1 MNYVQAPI
9 SLAPQDLLCA
19 EALFSVANGYIGLRA
34 AFEEGYPED
43 IPSVRGLYANGFYDI
58 VDMKQAE
65 PLHGLID
72 KKQTI
77 VNLADVQGIELSA
90 EGRRFSMFEGG
101 ISGDRRELDFDAG
114 TYSRSMSWEAGNGC
128 ELDITVKRLASFNH
142 PSMMVIDYQVTARN
156 RPVALSFISRHEGDV
171 RNYCDPDDPRL
182 ASHSVQNLLVEEVK
196 KVTRLVSSRDCGG
209 SGLSSRDCAGSGL
222 SSRDCAASGLN
233 SRDSGGS
240 DPAVSCVTSRT
251 SRSGL
256 AVCTA
261 VSHTVIVAEQSEDRN
276 GSENKSDNKSENKS
290 ENKSHAEAV
299 VHSCETTVTG
309 AIHSI
314 NLNALPGQAV
324 RVIKWVAVCDSQRH
338 GADFAAAAVAELNQA
353 MEAGIDRLY
362 AEQAE
367 YVKRFWDHAAV
378 TVDDGS
384 DSQRISQAM
393 RYNLFT
399 LLQSAS
405 RDSYANVAAKGLS
418 GEGYEGHYF
427 WDTEMYIQP
436 VFLLTQPEL
445 CKNLIAFRYRTLAQ
459 ARDNARALGH
469 RQGALYPWR
478 TINGEECSGY
488 YVSGTAAYHI
498 NGAVAHAV
506 EQHWLATGDD
516 DFLVAMGAEI
526 VLEIARLWLDVGHFS
541 GGEFRIHSVTGPD
554 EYTCMVD
561 NNYYTNALAKKNL
574 HFAVRAAAIIGSEHS
589 RRLGFTAADLDGFI
603 TAAAAMRLPYDEG
616 LGIHAQDDSFLS
628 KPRFDLAATPPEKH
642 PLLLH
647 YHPLTLYRH
656 QVCKQAD
663 TVMAYFVC
671 SMIPDS
677 IMKRSFA
684 YYEDITTHD
693 SSLSRCMFSIVA
705 AMLGDAEK
713 AAAYLTETV
722 GLDLNDSHG
731 NTKDGIHTAN
741 MGGSYMALIY
751 GLAGLRFTEAG
762 ISLRPLL
769 PEGWQ
774 GYSFRFRYRSA
785 LTEVSV
791 DRSGCHY
798 RVLEGSADIVILSY

>member
-1 MNYVQAPI
+1 M
-9 SLAPQDLLCA
+9 CA

-34 AFEEGYPED
+34 AFEEGYPAD

-77 VNLADVQGIELSA
+77 VNLADVQGLELFA
-90 EGRRFSMFEGG
+90 EGRRFSMFGDG
-101 ISGDRRELDFDAG
+101 ISGGRRELDFDAG
-114 TYSRSMSWEAGNGC
+114 TYSRNVIWEAGNGV
-128 ELDITVKRLASFNH
+128 ELEITVKRLASFAH
-142 PSMMVIDYQVTARN
+142 PSIMMIDYQVTAGH
-156 RPVALSFISRHEGDV
+156 RPVELSFISRHEGDV
-171 RNYCDPDDPRL
+171 RNFCDPDDPRL

-196 KVTRLVSSRDCGG
+196 RMTIPVSLQDSDGADSANDAVGG
-209 SGLSSRDCAGSGL
+209 A
-222 SSRDCAASGLN
+222 
-233 SRDSGGS
+233 
-240 DPAVSCVTSRT
+240 AVSCITSRT

-261 VSHTVIVAEQSEDRN
+261 VSHVIFLDNIIHDNIIHYNSYNHDKNGVPSESVIHDCATTAT
-276 GSENKSDNKSENKS
+276 G
-290 ENKSHAEAV
+290 A
-299 VHSCETTVTG
+299 VHSF
-309 AIHSI
+309 
-314 NLNALPGQAV
+314 LLKALPGQAV
-324 RVIKWVAVCDSQRH
+324 HLVKWIAVCDSQRH
-338 GADFAAAAVAELNQA
+338 GADCASRAVTELNQA
-353 MEAGIDRLY
+353 MAAGIDCLY

-367 YVKRFWDHAAV
+367 YVKRFWEHAAV
-378 TVDDGS
+378 SVNEGS
-384 DSQRISQAM
+384 GSRNISLAM

-399 LLQSAS
+399 LLQSAG

-445 CKNLIAFRYRTLAQ
+445 CKNLIAFRYRTLDQ

-498 NGAVAHAV
+498 NGAVANAV
-506 EQHWLATGDD
+506 EQYWLATGDD
-516 DFLVAMGAEI
+516 EFLEAMGAEI
-526 VLEIARLWLDVGHFS
+526 VLEIARLWLDVGHFY

-574 HFAVRAAAIIGSEHS
+574 HFAVRAAAVISSAHGRH
-589 RRLGFTAADLDGFI
+589 LGLTATELDSFSA
-603 TAAAAMRLPYDEG
+603 AAAAMRLPYDEG

-628 KPRFDLAATPPEKH
+628 KPRFDLANTPPEKH

-671 SMIPDS
+671 NMSPDS

-693 SSLSRCMFSIVA
+693 SSLSRCMYSIVA
-705 AMLGDAEK
+705 AMLGDAKK

-722 GLDLNDSHG
+722 SLDLNDSHG

-751 GLAGLRFTEAG
+751 GLAGLRFTEDG

-769 PEGWQ
+769 PKAWQ

-791 DRSGCHY
+791 DRNGCHY
-798 RVLEGSADIVILSY
+798 RFLEGSVKIVIL